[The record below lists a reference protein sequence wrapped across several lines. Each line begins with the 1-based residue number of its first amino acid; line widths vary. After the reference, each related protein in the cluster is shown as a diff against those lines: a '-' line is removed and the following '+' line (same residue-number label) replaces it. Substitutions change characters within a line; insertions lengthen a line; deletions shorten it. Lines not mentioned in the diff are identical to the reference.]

1 MVGATLDASP
11 GGEAEML
18 DRRGFIGGAIG
29 AFATLAAAPAPGQ
42 TLRPGTTGPGSPAGT
57 SPFAPDIFRARRQ
70 RLMEM
75 MGGGVAVIFSAASL
89 SADDPGGG
97 RQDRDFAY
105 LTGIHDEAGAALLL
119 APGERT
125 WKEFLFLASRD
136 PDSERWE
143 GERLMLGQSVRER
156 TGFERL
162 YRTGRIGS
170 KLIEVASRAPR
181 LHYLGPIAAPEA
193 PVPRA
198 LQLYQQVAARLPGS
212 SIVDSSGLIRRMRWV
227 KEPGEL
233 ALIRRAIGATERGL
247 RAGMAAV
254 RPGMREFELKR
265 IIESEFAAAG
275 ATGLAFPS
283 IVGAGRNGAVAHY
296 SGSDGVIGPN
306 DLIVA
311 DVGAEVGHYAAD
323 ITRSFPAS
331 GRFSPEQ
338 RQVYETVLRAQEV
351 AMSRLRAGAVPEDL
365 AAAATEVIRAAN
377 HGDDFFHGLGHSV
390 GLEVHDPEDLTLPLP
405 AGAVLTIEPGI
416 YLSGRFGVRIEDDF
430 LVTARGYEHL
440 SAGVPRT
447 VEAVEAAVGRG

>member
-1 MVGATLDASP
+1 
-11 GGEAEML
+11 ML
-18 DRRGFIGGAIG
+18 DRRGFIGGG
-29 AFATLAAAPAPGQ
+29 AAALAALASAPSLGQ
-42 TLRPGTTGPGSPAGT
+42 TLRPGATGPGSPAGT
-57 SPFAPDIFRARRQ
+57 SPFPPEVFRARRQ
-70 RLMEM
+70 RLMQM
-75 MGGGVAVIFSAASL
+75 MGGGVAVVFSAASL
-89 SADDPGGG
+89 SIEDPGGA

-125 WKEFLFLASRD
+125 YREFLFLASRD
-136 PDSERWE
+136 PDTERWE

-162 YRTGRIGS
+162 YRSARLGS
-170 KLIEVASRAPR
+170 KLIELAGRAPR
-181 LHYLGPIAAPEA
+181 LHYLGPIVAPDA
-193 PVPRA
+193 PVPPA
-198 LQLYQQVAARLPGS
+198 LDLYQRVTARLPGS

-233 ALIRRAIGATERGL
+233 ALIRRAIAATERGL

-254 RPGMREFELKR
+254 RPGMREYELKR

-283 IVGAGRNGAVAHY
+283 IVGAGRNGAIAHY
-296 SGSDGVIGPN
+296 PGSDAVIGPD

-323 ITRSFPAS
+323 ITRTFPAG
-331 GRFSPEQ
+331 GRFTPEQ
-338 RQVYETVLRAQEV
+338 REVYATVLRAQET
-351 AMSRLRAGAVPEDL
+351 AMRLLRAGAVSEDL
-365 AAAATEVIRAAN
+365 AAAATAVIRAAN

-390 GLEVHDPEDLTLPLP
+390 GLDVHDPEDLTLPLP
-405 AGAVLTIEPGI
+405 AGAVMTIEPGI

-430 LVTARGYEHL
+430 LVTAGGYEHL
-440 SAGVPRT
+440 SAGLPRAI
-447 VEAVEAAVGRG
+447 EAVEAAVGRG

>member
-1 MVGATLDASP
+1 
-11 GGEAEML
+11 ML
-18 DRRGFIGGAIG
+18 DRRGFMAGAAG
-29 AFATLAAAPAPGQ
+29 ALAGLSGAPALGQ
-42 TLRPGTTGPGSPAGT
+42 TLRPGATGPGSPAGT
-57 SPFAPDIFRARRQ
+57 SPFPPEIFGARRQ
-70 RLMEM
+70 RLMQM

-89 SADDPGGG
+89 ALDGPVGGAG
-97 RQDRDFAY
+97 RQDSDFAY

-125 WKEFLFLASRD
+125 YKEFLFLASRD
-136 PDSERWE
+136 PDTERWE
-143 GERLMLGQSVRER
+143 GERLMIGQSVRER
-156 TGFERL
+156 TGFERV
-162 YRTGRIGS
+162 YRSGSVGRR
-170 KLIEVASRAPR
+170 LVDVASRAPR
-181 LHYLGPIAAPEA
+181 LHYLGPLGSPAAPI
-193 PVPRA
+193 PPA
-198 LQLYQQVAARLPGS
+198 LALYQQVTARLPGA
-212 SIVDSSGLIRRMRWV
+212 SIVDSSGLIARMRRV

-233 ALIRRAIGATERGL
+233 ALIRRAITATERGL

-296 SGSDGVIGPN
+296 GGSDAVIGPD

-323 ITRSFPAS
+323 ITRTFPAS

-338 RQVYETVLRAQEV
+338 RSVYQTVLRAQEA
-351 AMSRLRAGAVPEDL
+351 AMALLHAGAVHEDM
-365 AAAATEVIRAAN
+365 AAAATAVIRAAN
-377 HGDDFFHGLGHSV
+377 QGDDFFHGLGHSV
-390 GLEVHDPEDLTLPLP
+390 GLDVHDPEDLSQPIP

-440 SAGVPRT
+440 SSGVPRT
-447 VEAVEAAVGRG
+447 IDAVEAAVGRG

>member
-1 MVGATLDASP
+1 
-11 GGEAEML
+11 ML
-18 DRRGFIGGAIG
+18 DRRLFIGS
-29 AFATLAAAPAPGQ
+29 AASALVGFSSTAALGQ
-42 TLRPGTTGPGSPAGT
+42 TLLPGPTGPGSPAGT
-57 SPFAPDIFRARRQ
+57 SPFPPEVFRARRQ

-75 MGGGVAVIFSAASL
+75 MGGGVALIYSAASL
-89 SADDPGGG
+89 SSDGPGGG
-97 RQDRDFAY
+97 RQDSDFAY

-119 APGERT
+119 APGERRY
-125 WKEFLFLASRD
+125 KEFLFLAGRN

-156 TGFERL
+156 TGFERVS
-162 YRTGRIGS
+162 RS
-170 KLIEVASRAPR
+170 ASVGARLVDLAGRAPR
-181 LHYLGPIAAPEA
+181 LHYLGPIAAPTA
-193 PVPRA
+193 PVPPA
-198 LQLYQQVAARLPGS
+198 LALYQQLTARLPGS
-212 SIVDSSGLIRRMRWV
+212 SIVNSSGLLPAMRRV

-265 IIESEFAAAG
+265 IMESEFVAGG

-283 IVGAGRNGAVAHY
+283 IVGAARNGAIAHY
-296 SGSDGVIGPN
+296 SGSDAVIGAD

-323 ITRSFPAS
+323 ITRTFPAS

-338 RQVYETVLRAQEV
+338 RAVYQTVFQAQEA
-351 AMSRLRAGAVPEDL
+351 AMQRLRAGALHEDMS
-365 AAAATEVIRAAN
+365 AAATDVIRAAG
-377 HGDDFFHGLGHSV
+377 HGDDYIHGLGHSI
-390 GLEVHDPEDLTLPLP
+390 GLEVHDPEDLLQPIP

-440 SAGVPRT
+440 SAGVARAID
-447 VEAVEAAVGRG
+447 AVEAAVGRG

>member
-1 MVGATLDASP
+1 
-11 GGEAEML
+11 ML
-18 DRRGFIGGAIG
+18 DRRGFMAGAAG
-29 AFATLAAAPAPGQ
+29 ALVGLSGASAPAQ
-42 TLRPGTTGPGSPAGT
+42 TLRPGATGPGKPGRHLAFPAGGVQGQAA
-57 SPFAPDIFRARRQ
+57 APDGDDGRR
-70 RLMEM
+70 R
-75 MGGGVAVIFSAASL
+75 
-89 SADDPGGG
+89 GG
-97 RQDRDFAY
+97 RLLRRKSFPRRGQTGGRTRDFAY

-125 WKEFLFLASRD
+125 YKEYLFLASRD
-136 PDSERWE
+136 PDTERWE
-143 GERLMLGQSVRER
+143 GERLILGQAIRER

-162 YRTGRIGS
+162 YRSGRVGS
-170 KLIEVASRAPR
+170 KLIELASRAPR
-181 LHYLGPIAAPEA
+181 LHYLGPIAPPAAPI
-193 PVPRA
+193 PQA
-198 LQLYQQVAARLPGS
+198 LALYQEVTARLPGS
-212 SIVDSSGLIRRMRWV
+212 SIVDSSGLVRRMRWV

-247 RAGMAAV
+247 LAGMAAV

-296 SGSDGVIGPN
+296 PGSDGIIGPD

-323 ITRSFPAS
+323 VTRTFPAS

-338 RQVYETVLRAQEV
+338 RAVYETVLSAQEA
-351 AMSRLRAGAVPEDL
+351 AMRRLRAGAVSEDL
-365 AAAATEVIRAAN
+365 AAVATEIIRAAN

-390 GLEVHDPEDLTLPLP
+390 GLDVHDPEDLTLPIP
-405 AGAVLTIEPGI
+405 AGVVMTIEPGI
-416 YLSGRFGVRIEDDF
+416 YLQGRFGVRIEDDF

-447 VEAVEAAVGRG
+447 IDAVEAAVGRR

>member
-1 MVGATLDASP
+1 
-11 GGEAEML
+11 ML
-18 DRRGFIGGAIG
+18 DRRGFLGGAAG
-29 AFATLAAAPAPGQ
+29 ALLGLSGAPALGQ
-42 TLRPGTTGPGSPAGT
+42 TLRPGATGPGGPAGT
-57 SPFAPDIFRARRQ
+57 SPFPPEIFRARRQ
-70 RLMEM
+70 RLMQA
-75 MGGGVAVIFSAASL
+75 MGGGVAVVFSAASI
-89 SADDPGGG
+89 SVDDAGGG

-125 WKEFLFLASRD
+125 YKEFLFLASRD
-136 PDSERWE
+136 PDAERWE

-162 YRTGRIGS
+162 YRSARLGS
-170 KLIEVASRAPR
+170 KLAEVAGRAPR
-181 LHYLGPIAAPEA
+181 LHYLGPIAAPA
-193 PVPRA
+193 DPVPPA
-198 LQLYQQVAARLPGS
+198 LALYQEVTARLPGA

-233 ALIRRAIGATERGL
+233 ALIRRAIAATERGL

-254 RPGMREFELKR
+254 RPGMREFELRR

-283 IVGAGRNGAVAHY
+283 IVGAGPNGAIAHY
-296 SGSDGVIGPN
+296 PGGDRVIAPD

-323 ITRSFPAS
+323 ITRTFPAS

-338 RQVYETVLRAQEV
+338 RSVYETVLRAQET
-351 AMSRLRAGAVPEDL
+351 AMARLRAGAVSEDL
-365 AAAATEVIRAAN
+365 AAAATQVIRAAN
-377 HGDDFFHGLGHSV
+377 HGDDFFHGLGHSA
-390 GLEVHDPEDLTLPLP
+390 GLDVHDPEELTLPLP
-405 AGAVLTIEPGI
+405 AGVVMTIEPGI

-430 LVTARGYEHL
+430 LVTARGYEQL
-440 SAGVPRT
+440 SSGVPRAID
-447 VEAVEAAVGRG
+447 AVEAAVGRA

>member
-1 MVGATLDASP
+1 
-11 GGEAEML
+11 ML
-18 DRRGFIGGAIG
+18 DRRGFMGAAG
-29 AFATLAAAPAPGQ
+29 ALLCLSGAPALGQ
-42 TLRPGTTGPGSPAGT
+42 TLSPGASGPGSPTGT
-57 SPFAPDIFRARRQ
+57 SPFPPEIFRARRQ
-70 RLMEM
+70 RLMQM
-75 MGGGVAVIFSAASL
+75 MGGGVAILFSAASL
-89 SADDPGGG
+89 SVDDPGGG

-119 APGERT
+119 APEERT
-125 WKEFLFLASRD
+125 YKEFLFLASRD
-136 PDSERWE
+136 PDTERWE
-143 GERLMLGQSVRER
+143 GERLMLGAAVRDR

-162 YRTGRIGS
+162 YRSGRLGS

-181 LHYLGPIAAPEA
+181 LHFLGPIAAPAA
-193 PVPRA
+193 PIPQA
-198 LQLYQQVAARLPGS
+198 LALYQEVTARLPGC
-212 SIVDSSGLIRRMRWV
+212 SIVDSSGLLRRMRWV

-233 ALIRRAIGATERGL
+233 ALIRRAIAATERGL

-296 SGSDGVIGPN
+296 PGGDGVIAPD

-323 ITRSFPAS
+323 ITRTFPAN
-331 GRFSPEQ
+331 GRFSAEQ
-338 RQVYETVLRAQEV
+338 RAVYETVLRAQET
-351 AMSRLRAGAVPEDL
+351 AMAQLRAGAVSEDL
-365 AAAATEVIRAAN
+365 AAAATAVIRAAN
-377 HGDDFFHGLGHSV
+377 HGDDFFHGLGHSF
-390 GLEVHDPEDLTLPLP
+390 GLDVHDPEDITQPFP
-405 AGAVLTIEPGI
+405 AGAVVTIEPGI

-440 SAGVPRT
+440 SAGLPRT
-447 VEAVEAAVGRG
+447 IDAVEAAVGRA

>member
-1 MVGATLDASP
+1 
-11 GGEAEML
+11 ML
-18 DRRGFIGGAIG
+18 DRRVFLG
-29 AFATLAAAPAPGQ
+29 AAAGALVGLSSAPILGQ
-42 TLRPGTTGPGSPAGT
+42 TLRPGATGPGSPAGT
-57 SPFAPDIFRARRQ
+57 SPFPPEIFRARRQ
-70 RLMEM
+70 RLMQM
-75 MGGGVAVIFSAASL
+75 MGGGVAVVFSAASL
-89 SADDPGGG
+89 SIGEPGGSG
-97 RQDRDFAY
+97 RQDPDFAY

-119 APGERT
+119 APEERT
-125 WKEFLFLASRD
+125 YKEFLFLASRD
-136 PDSERWE
+136 PDTERWE

-162 YRTGRIGS
+162 YRSGRLGS
-170 KLIEVASRAPR
+170 KLTELAGRAPR
-181 LHYLGPIAAPEA
+181 LHYLGPIASPADPI
-193 PVPRA
+193 PQA
-198 LQLYQQVAARLPGS
+198 LALYQEVTARLPGS
-212 SIVDSSGLIRRMRWV
+212 GIVNSSGLIRRMRWV

-233 ALIRRAIGATERGL
+233 ALIRRAIAATERGL

-296 SGSDGVIGPN
+296 PGGDGVIAPD

-323 ITRSFPAS
+323 ITRTFPAG

-338 RQVYETVLRAQEV
+338 RAVYETVLRAQET
-351 AMSRLRAGAVPEDL
+351 AMSRLRAGAVSEDL

-390 GLEVHDPEDLTLPLP
+390 GLDVHDPEDLTLPLP
-405 AGAVLTIEPGI
+405 AGVVMTIEPGI
-416 YLSGRFGVRIEDDF
+416 YLQGRFGVRIEDDF
-430 LVTARGYEHL
+430 LVTAHGYEHL
-440 SAGVPRT
+440 SSGVPRAI
-447 VEAVEAAVGRG
+447 EAVEAAVGRA

>member
-1 MVGATLDASP
+1 
-11 GGEAEML
+11 ML
-18 DRRGFIGGAIG
+18 DRRDFMGGAAG
-29 AFATLAAAPAPGQ
+29 ALVSLSSASALGQ
-42 TLRPGTTGPGSPAGT
+42 TLRPGATGPGSPAGT
-57 SPFAPDIFRARRQ
+57 SPFPPAIFSARRQ
-70 RLMEM
+70 RLMQM

-89 SADDPGGG
+89 SGEVAGGGG
-97 RQDRDFAY
+97 RQDPDFAY

-119 APGERT
+119 APEERT
-125 WKEFLFLASRD
+125 YKEFLFLASRD
-136 PDSERWE
+136 PDAERWE

-162 YRTGRIGS
+162 YRSGRLGS
-170 KLIEVASRAPR
+170 KLVEVASRAPR
-181 LHYLGPIAAPEA
+181 LHYLGPIVSPSAPI
-193 PVPRA
+193 PPA
-198 LQLYQQVAARLPGS
+198 LALYQGVTARLPGS
-212 SIVDSSGLIRRMRWV
+212 SIVNSSGLIRRMRLV

-233 ALIRRAIGATERGL
+233 ALIRRAVAATERGL

-254 RPGMREFELKR
+254 RPGMREYELKR

-283 IVGAGRNGAVAHY
+283 VVGAGRNGAIAHY
-296 SGSDGVIGPN
+296 PGSDGIIGPD

-323 ITRSFPAS
+323 ITRTFPAS

-338 RQVYETVLRAQEV
+338 RSVYATVLRAQEV
-351 AMSRLRAGAVPEDL
+351 AMSRLRAGAVSEDL
-365 AAAATEVIRAAN
+365 AAAATEVIRAAD

-390 GLEVHDPEDLTLPLP
+390 GLEVHDPEDLTQPIP

-440 SAGVPRT
+440 SSGVPRAID
-447 VEAVEAAVGRG
+447 AVEAAVGPS